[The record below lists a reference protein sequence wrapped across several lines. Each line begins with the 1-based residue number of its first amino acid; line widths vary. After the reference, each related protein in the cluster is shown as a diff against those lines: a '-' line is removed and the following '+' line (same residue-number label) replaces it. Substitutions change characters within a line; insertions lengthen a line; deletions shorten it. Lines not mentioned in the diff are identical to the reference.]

1 MSNFSIFFINRPVFA
16 LVISIVIIILG
27 AISIPTLPIE
37 SMPDITPPTVEVK
50 ATYPGADAAVVEET
64 VATPIEQKV
73 NGVEDMIY
81 MSSSS
86 TSAGTMTLTVSFEIG
101 TDVDMAAVL
110 VQNRVNEATP
120 LLPEEVVRQGVTVKK
135 KSTNLLLMVN
145 LISPDGRFDDIY
157 LSNYST
163 TRVKDVLAR
172 VAGVGEVNSMGSK
185 DFGMRIWLNPDQ
197 LKSRN
202 LTTEEVLAAL
212 REQNVQVAAGK
223 IGQPPNPAGLNF
235 EYAITTLGRLQS
247 AKQFENIVVKVGKDG
262 SLVRLRDVARVELAA
277 QDYSWYVQLDGKPSV
292 GLAIYQLPGANALGV
307 KEGIQKAMDELAKDF
322 PEGLEYRIVYDSTRY
337 IQASIKEV
345 ITTLLVA
352 ILLVILTVFIF
363 LQDFRTTLIPSVTIP
378 VSLIGTF
385 VVMKAMGLSIN
396 NLTLFGL
403 VLAIGIV
410 VDDSIVVV
418 ENTMRLIDEEG
429 LKAKEAIR
437 KAMQE
442 IAGAVVATTL
452 VLLAVFVPTT
462 MMPGLTGRL
471 YQQFAVTI
479 SVATVF
485 SSINALTLA
494 PALCGILLR
503 PSPEK
508 HGWFFTKFNYWF
520 DRGTKSYLGAVNV
533 MLRKVVIVSVIFLVL
548 LGATWLGITSL
559 PLGFIPDEDQGYFFA
574 NVQLP
579 DGASVERTK
588 EVLDRINGMLLG
600 RPGVEGV
607 ITIGGYSFLNSVQG
621 SNFGAIIAVTTP
633 WDERKGE
640 DLHVRGIMAGLQR
653 ELNQIEEGICFT
665 FLPPP
670 ISGLGAAGGF
680 SMELQDRG
688 GLGAQ
693 QLQLFAN
700 DMAARGNASPMLN
713 RVSQNFSANVPQ
725 LFVDVDRE
733 RVKTYGI
740 PLQSVFTTLQANLGS
755 AYVNDFNLFGRTWKV
770 MAQADQQFRSR
781 VEDIGRLEVRSARG
795 DMIPLGT
802 LVAVR
807 DTVGPSVKFRF
818 NMFPS
823 ARLSG
828 TPAPGVSSGQA
839 TDEIERIAA
848 QTLPSAM
855 GYEWSGVTFQEK
867 AAGNAA
873 PFIFTLA
880 IIFVFLFLAAQYE
893 SWSIPF
899 AVLLSVPFAVL
910 GAAAYTLLRHMDNNV
925 YTQIGLVLLI
935 GLASKSAILIVE
947 FAKQLREEGK
957 SPMEAAAMAAQ
968 LRFRPIL
975 MTAFSFILGVIP
987 LVIATG
993 AGAESRRA
1001 LGTAVMGGMLLATVA
1016 GVFIIPWLYMVV
1028 QSAAERLGKKK
1039 EDASDAKGMAGDK
1052 PATDGGPAAR

>member
-50 ATYPGADAAVVEET
+50 ATYPGASADVVEET

-73 NGVEDMIY
+73 NGVENMIY

-86 TSAGTMTLTVSFEIG
+86 TAAGTMTLTVSFEIG

-120 LLPEEVVRQGVTVKK
+120 LLPVEVTRQGVTVKK
-135 KSTNLLLMVN
+135 KSTNLLMMVN
-145 LISPDGRFDDIY
+145 LISPDDRFDDIY
-157 LSNYST
+157 LSNYAT
-163 TRVKDVLAR
+163 TRITDVLAR
-172 VAGVGEVNSMGSK
+172 AEGVGEVVGMGSR
-185 DFGMRIWLNPDQ
+185 DYGMRIWLNPDQ

-202 LTTEEVLAAL
+202 LTTDEVLSAL

-235 EYAITTLGRLQS
+235 EYAITTLGRLQTEQ
-247 AKQFENIVVKVGKDG
+247 QFENIVVKVGSDR
-262 SLVRLRDVARVELAA
+262 SLVRLKDVARVELAA
-277 QDYSWYVQLDGKPSV
+277 QDYSWYLQLDGKPSV

-307 KEGIQKAMDELAKDF
+307 KEGIYSAMEDLAKDF
-322 PEGLEYRIVYDSTRY
+322 PEGLQYKIVYDSTRY

-345 ITTLLVA
+345 VTTLLVA

-363 LQDFRTTLIPSVTIP
+363 LQDFRTTLIPSITIP

-410 VDDSIVVV
+410 VDDAIVVV
-418 ENTMRLIDEEG
+418 ENTMRLIDEKG
-429 LKAKEAIR
+429 MKAKEATTQ
-437 KAMQE
+437 AMKE

-494 PALCGILLR
+494 PALCGLLLR

-508 HGWFFTKFNYWF
+508 HGWFFTKFNLWF
-520 DRGTKSYLGAVNV
+520 DRGTKKYMSAVNV
-533 MLRKVVIVSVIFLVL
+533 MLRRVAVVSIIFLIL

-559 PLGFIPDEDQGYFFA
+559 PLGFIPQEDEGYFFA
-574 NVQLP
+574 NIQLP

-588 EVLDRINGMLLG
+588 EVLDRINGRLIG

-607 ITIGGYSFLNSVQG
+607 ISIGGYSFLNSVQG
-621 SNFGAIIAVTTP
+621 SNFGAIIAVCKP
-633 WDERKGE
+633 WSERGDKS
-640 DLHVRGIMAGLQR
+640 LHVRAIVAGLQR
-653 ELNQIEEGICFT
+653 ELNQIQEGICFG

-680 SMELQDRG
+680 SMEIQDRG

-693 QLQLFAN
+693 QLQLFSN
-700 DMAARGNASPMLN
+700 DMVARGNASPMLN

-733 RVKTYGI
+733 RVKSYGI
-740 PLQSVFTTLQANLGS
+740 PLQSVFTTLQTNLGS

-770 MAQADQQFRSR
+770 MAQADEQFRSKIS
-781 VEDIGRLEVRSARG
+781 DISRLEVRSSKG
-795 DMIPLGT
+795 DMIPLGS

-823 ARLSG
+823 ARLTG
-828 TPAPGVSSGQA
+828 NPAAGISSGQA
-839 TDEIERIAA
+839 TDEIEDIAA

-855 GYEWSGVTFQEK
+855 SYEWSGVTYQEK
-867 AAGNAA
+867 DAGNAA

-880 IIFVFLFLAAQYE
+880 ILFVFLFLAAQYE
-893 SWSIPF
+893 SWSIPL

-910 GAAAYTLLRHMDNNV
+910 GASAYTLLRHMDNNV

-957 SPMEAAAMAAQ
+957 SPMEAASMAAH

-993 AGAESRRA
+993 AGAESRQS
-1001 LGTAVMGGMLLATVA
+1001 LGTAVLGGMLLATVA
-1016 GVFIIPWLYMVV
+1016 GVFVIPWLYMVV
-1028 QSAAERLGKKK
+1028 QSTAERFGKKK
-1039 EDASDAKGMAGDK
+1039 EAGSAPTGTPETK
-1052 PATDGGPAAR
+1052 PTQG